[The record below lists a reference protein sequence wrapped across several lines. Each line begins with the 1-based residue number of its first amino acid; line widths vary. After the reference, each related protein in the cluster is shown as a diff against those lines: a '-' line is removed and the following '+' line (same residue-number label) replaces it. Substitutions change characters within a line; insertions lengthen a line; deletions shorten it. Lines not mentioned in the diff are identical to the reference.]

1 MEQVEKNLFRKR
13 HSLTNENLKLSDGWL
28 MMDAS
33 KQNLRSVNST
43 DKLAVKSTASI
54 DSTEFV
60 DSTSI
65 CISNLP
71 ESMVTASLKP
81 IWKKL
86 VQLEKSLW
94 NAIPKLACVMVLH
107 TLHSIIAKMLLEP
120 YNCWTDTNTIIWFWR
135 LNGPK
140 HKKNLA

>member
-81 IWKKL
+81 ILKKIGPIGKISL
-86 VQLEKSLW
+86 KRDPKTGLCNGFAYVTFHYRKDAARAIQL
-94 NAIPKLACVMVLH
+94 
-107 TLHSIIAKMLLEP
+107 
-120 YNCWTDTNTIIWFWR
+120 
-135 LNGPK
+135 LNGHK
-140 HKKNLA
+140 HNHLILKVEWSKT